1 MISLAIVGNG
11 NVGFHLYKN
20 LSENSLINVTQIDSR
35 GHGSLED
42 FDISIIAVVDN
53 AISEVSSYIKSP
65 LVVHTSGTTHMNQL
79 KNTTRKGVF
88 YPLQSFSK
96 DKEVD
101 FSEIPFCLE
110 AENPKDLEQ
119 LKELVNTLGA
129 KPFEISS
136 DQRKRIHVA
145 AVFVNNFTNH
155 LYKMA
160 KDICAEHD
168 VPFDILLPL
177 IEETA
182 KKVQTLSP
190 SEAQTGPAIR
200 NDEETIKNHLN
211 LLNDSQKEIY
221 QKLTA
226 SIQSHGKKL

>member
-11 NVGFHLYKN
+11 NLGFHLYKKFAQ
-20 LSENSLINVTQIDSR
+20 NSLINVTQINSR
-35 GHGSLED
+35 DQNSLVE
-42 FDISIIAVVDN
+42 FDISIIAVADN
-53 AISEVSSYIKSP
+53 AISEVSSFIKSP
-65 LVVHTSGTTHMNQL
+65 LVVHTSGTTHINQL
-79 KNTTRKGVF
+79 QNTTRKGVF

-110 AENPKDLEQ
+110 TENSKDLEQ
-119 LKELVNTLGA
+119 LKELVIALNA
-129 KPFEISS
+129 KPFQINSN
-136 DQRKRIHVA
+136 QRKRIHVA

-160 KDICAEHD
+160 QDICVEHD

-190 SEAQTGPAIR
+190 SDAQTGPAIR

-211 LLNDSQKEIY
+211 LLNDSQQEIY